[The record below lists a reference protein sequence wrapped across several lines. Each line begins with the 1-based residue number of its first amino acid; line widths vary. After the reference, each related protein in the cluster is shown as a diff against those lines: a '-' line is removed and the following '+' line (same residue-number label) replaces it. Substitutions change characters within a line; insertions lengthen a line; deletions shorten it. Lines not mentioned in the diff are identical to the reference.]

1 MEPQVHEFAVQSWK
15 VRLLASTWEKF
26 NFLPKVRLW
35 QYPMKSMI
43 LIVQDNFGGP
53 LPYIDGLYA

>member
-1 MEPQVHEFAVQSWK
+1 MNLQYKAGKFVYWHQHGKS
-15 VRLLASTWEKF
+15 STFCQKF
-26 NFLPKVRLW
+26 DFW